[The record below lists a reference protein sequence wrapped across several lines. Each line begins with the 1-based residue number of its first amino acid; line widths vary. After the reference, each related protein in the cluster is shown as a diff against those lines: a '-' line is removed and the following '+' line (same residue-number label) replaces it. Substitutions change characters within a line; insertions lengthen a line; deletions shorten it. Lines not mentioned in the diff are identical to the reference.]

1 MSEDGATDKATDE
14 ITEAAAQVPK
24 THADSVRKLA
34 DAMLRTAVWPSVGV
48 VAAGALVAWLAVGL
62 PGVWGALLGGAIAV
76 ASSLLTLVLMKQ
88 SAELPPQ
95 VVMAVALGGYV
106 VKLVAL
112 LIVAITLKGVAW
124 LHPTSLALTLIAAVV
139 LWTGAEVVAFR
150 RTKIPTLIV

>member
-1 MSEDGATDKATDE
+1 
-14 ITEAAAQVPK
+14 
-24 THADSVRKLA
+24 
-34 DAMLRTAVWPSVGV
+34 MLRTAVWPSVGV

-139 LWTGAEVVAFR
+139 VWTGAEVVAFR